1 MLLQSPVRMV
11 ALVMHTA
18 LVLKT
23 GNQNV
28 HESHSATE
36 AENQKD
42 DAADDD
48 DGGGSR
54 GSAG

>member
-42 DAADDD
+42 DDD